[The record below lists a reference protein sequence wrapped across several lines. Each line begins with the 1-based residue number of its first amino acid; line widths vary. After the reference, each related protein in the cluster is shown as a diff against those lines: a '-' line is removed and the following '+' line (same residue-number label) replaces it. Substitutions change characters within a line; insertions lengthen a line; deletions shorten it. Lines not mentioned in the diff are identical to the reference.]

1 MHEILQRNVAAT
13 QAPATFFFQPWRF
26 WRTKNALPAL
36 EVSRNSV
43 FSFPPSVPCTCFR
56 RRRPAWE
63 CNVWFFQHLQ
73 RNIRDFGVDAII
85 MQAPC
90 TFSHTCVGVSS
101 LFLVRY
107 SVLLMFIFF
116 VRLISTIKSCSSRYY
131 VFLTLGVSGLTIP
144 APTLVKLKCRTHF
157 HVSTLSLTFIT
168 FAQLIS
174 RHGTAR
180 MGSSLTNKAFG
191 VSGQRALVIVITPI

>member
-1 MHEILQRNVAAT
+1 MACNTDLLEFVVVFDLSTRHRSVQRH
-13 QAPATFFFQPWRF
+13 
-26 WRTKNALPAL
+26 
-36 EVSRNSV
+36 
-43 FSFPPSVPCTCFR
+43 C
-56 RRRPAWE
+56 
-63 CNVWFFQHLQ
+63 
-73 RNIRDFGVDAII
+73 
-85 MQAPC
+85 
-90 TFSHTCVGVSS
+90 S
-101 LFLVRY
+101 LLLIPVEEGFLVRY
-107 SVLLMFIFF
+107 SVLLIFIFF

-191 VSGQRALVIVITPI
+191 VSGQRALDIVITPIQSVVGGWEYKRAAPR